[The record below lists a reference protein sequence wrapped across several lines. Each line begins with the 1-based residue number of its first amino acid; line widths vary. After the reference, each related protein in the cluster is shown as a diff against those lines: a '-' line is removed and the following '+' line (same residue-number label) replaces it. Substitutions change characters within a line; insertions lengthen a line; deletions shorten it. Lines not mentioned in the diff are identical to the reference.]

1 MVLVDLRS
9 NVTVT
14 MEASDGTLDKN
25 SAEMNALR
33 EVLLQCIHPEPSII
47 DAHLNAVERDFVVDG
62 TKTLVH
68 CYAPTLDGNGRL
80 RIEALAEFMRDRVI
94 RFVIPRKDVEAAETA
109 KEESGDMSLYFR
121 LHERAKRTF
130 ATIKNT
136 GEGGEFLLF
145 ALAEKE
151 FSLAQILSKMSL
163 KTSTKMHYHG
173 ADGVYASVDDTG
185 VLSLYWGESKLYD
198 NPTTA
203 ITDCLKSLAPHLIKG
218 LGEGSPSGQDI
229 VLLNEY
235 ADIGD
240 DTACAILRRFLD
252 PDDPQAQQLKVCG
265 IALVTFD
272 NGAFPQGGGLG
283 GVWEEIEVALKSALP
298 HWRAHIK
305 KRIGVEKLT
314 AFDIH
319 FICLPM
325 ARADDFRKAF
335 LGLLGVAA

>member
-1 MVLVDLRS
+1 MS
-9 NVTVT
+9 PET
-14 MEASDGTLDKN
+14 SDNQQNNGSSEINT
-25 SAEMNALR
+25 LR
-33 EVLLQCIHPEPSII
+33 EVLLRCIHPEPSII
-47 DAHLNAVERDFVVDG
+47 DAHLKVVERNLEVSG

-68 CYAPTLDGNGRL
+68 CYAPSLDGNGRL
-80 RIEALAEFMRDRVI
+80 RINALAEFMRDRVI
-94 RFVIPRKDVEAAETA
+94 RFVIPRKDVQAAETV
-109 KEESGDMSLYFR
+109 KEKSGDMSAYIR
-121 LHERAKRTF
+121 LHERAKRAFT
-130 ATIKNT
+130 AVKNT

-173 ADGVYASVDDTG
+173 ADGVYASMDDTG

-203 ITDCLKSLAPHLIKG
+203 ITDCLNSLAPHITNG
-218 LGEGSPSGQDI
+218 LGESSPSGQDI

-240 DTACAILRRFLD
+240 DAACAILKRFLD
-252 PDDPQAQQLKVCG
+252 PNDPQAQKLKICG
-265 IALVTFD
+265 IALATFD
-272 NGAFPQGGGLG
+272 SDAFPQGGAPGGL
-283 GVWEEIEVALKSALP
+283 WEEIEVALKKVLP
-298 HWRAHIK
+298 NWQAHIK
-305 KRIGVEKLT
+305 KRLGIEELT

-325 ARADDFRKAF
+325 ACANDFRKAF
-335 LGLLGVAA
+335 LGLLGVTT

>member
-1 MVLVDLRS
+1 
-9 NVTVT
+9 
-14 MEASDGTLDKN
+14 METAASEKTQEGN
-25 SAEMNALR
+25 SAEMDALR
-33 EVLLQCIHPEPSII
+33 EVLLRCIHPEPSIVE
-47 DAHLNAVERDFVVDG
+47 AHLHTVERDLVLDG

-68 CYAPTLDGNGRL
+68 CYAPTLDGNGRI
-80 RIEALAEFMRDRVI
+80 RINALAEFMRDRVL
-94 RFVIPRKDVEAAETA
+94 RFVIPRGEVQRAEAAKET
-109 KEESGDMSLYFR
+109 SGDMSAYFR
-121 LHERAKRTF
+121 LHERAKRAFT
-130 ATIKNT
+130 TIENS

-163 KTSTKMHYHG
+163 KTSTAMHYHG
-173 ADGVYASVDDTG
+173 ADGVYATVDAKG

-203 ITDCLKSLAPHLIKG
+203 ITDCLKSLAPHLSDG
-218 LGEGSPSGQDI
+218 SGETAASGQDI

-240 DTACAILRRFLD
+240 DAACAILKRFLD
-252 PDDPQAQQLKVCG
+252 PNDSQAQKLKICG

-272 NGAFPQGGGLG
+272 NGAFPQGGAPG

-298 HWRAHIK
+298 NWKQHIK
-305 KRIGVEKLT
+305 KRVRAEDLT

-325 ARADDFRKAF
+325 SRADDFRQAF
-335 LGLLGVAA
+335 LSLLGAAT

>member
-1 MVLVDLRS
+1 MS
-9 NVTVT
+9 PET
-14 MEASDGTLDKN
+14 SDNQLDN
-25 SAEMNALR
+25 DSTEIDTLR
-33 EVLLQCIHPEPSII
+33 EVLLRCIHPEPSII
-47 DAHLNAVERDFVVDG
+47 EAHLNVVQRDLVVAG

-80 RIEALAEFMRDRVI
+80 RIKALAEFMRDRVI
-94 RFVIPRKDVEAAETA
+94 RFVIPRKDIQAAEAA
-109 KEESGDMSLYFR
+109 KKNSDDMSAYFR
-121 LHERAKRTF
+121 LHERAKRAFT
-130 ATIKNT
+130 TVKNT

-185 VLSLYWGESKLYD
+185 VLSLYWGESKLYE

-203 ITDCLKSLAPHLIKG
+203 ITDCLNSLAPHITDG
-218 LGEGSPSGQDI
+218 LGESSPSGQDI

-240 DTACAILRRFLD
+240 DTACAILKRFLD
-252 PDDPQAQQLKVCG
+252 PNDPQAQKLRICG
-265 IALVTFD
+265 IALATFD
-272 NGAFPQGGGLG
+272 SDVFPQDGAPDGL
-283 GVWEEIEVALKSALP
+283 WEEIEVALKIALP
-298 HWRAHIK
+298 IWQAHIK
-305 KRIGVEKLT
+305 KRIVIEELT

-325 ARADDFRKAF
+325 ACADDFRKTF
-335 LGLLGVAA
+335 LDLLGVTT